1 MCQPHKMV
9 KHTQTIHRQQP
20 TNCLSVSVHF
30 VGFALKGLKKNFFW
44 YRFVYVVIIS
54 SSLFRTNFKWSDS
67 EQVHVTI
74 KSIFRDWK
82 EGEVN
87 PMRPGLFMHN
97 LAQAVSTL
105 RQVYKT
111 ISYFLKT
118 LYICLWTF

>member
-1 MCQPHKMV
+1 MV
-9 KHTQTIHRQQP
+9 KHTQTIHRQEP
-20 TNCLSVSVHF
+20 TNCLSVSDHF

-44 YRFVYVVIIS
+44 YSFVYVVIIS
-54 SSLFRTNFKWSDS
+54 SSLFRINFKWSDI